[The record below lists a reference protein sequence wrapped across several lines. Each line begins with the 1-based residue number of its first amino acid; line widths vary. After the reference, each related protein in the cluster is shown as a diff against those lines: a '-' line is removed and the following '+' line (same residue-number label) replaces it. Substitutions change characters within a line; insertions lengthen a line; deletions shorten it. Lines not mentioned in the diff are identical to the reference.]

1 MRVTSGV
8 GSHRPAYEAGVVPG
22 TRSRLAERPTA
33 ELVRRVGAAHRD
45 RTKEVQVDSSSS
57 SGPPRRRVSALD
69 VAGRAGVSRSAVSM
83 VLNGRADGNVS
94 PAAQERIRRAAAELR
109 YMPQGLGQSLRSRTT
124 RTVGII
130 TDEIVT
136 SPFAGGLISGVGEVA
151 RRQGFMTVVNDTEG
165 DRERLHEA
173 CELFFARS
181 VDALVLATGGLV
193 QMEPPESVSAFPTV
207 LANCFDPAGQLPS
220 VIPDEVGGSV
230 QAVEHLVGLGH
241 RDIVLLSGTEE
252 SPAVPLR
259 REGFLQAA
267 RDVGVA
273 ARTYLCGWEI
283 HDGYRAAA
291 DLFDSGEQ
299 PSAVIASN
307 DRTAVGVLLA
317 AAHRGLRVPE
327 DISVVGVDDQPHV
340 ASTVVPALTTVALP
354 HREIGLRAME
364 ILLELVAGGAAP
376 ASVERLPSTLIERA
390 SSGSAA
396 TR

>member
-1 MRVTSGV
+1 MDSNV
-8 GSHRPAYEAGVVPG
+8 GGR
-22 TRSRLAERPTA
+22 
-33 ELVRRVGAAHRD
+33 
-45 RTKEVQVDSSSS
+45 
-57 SGPPRRRVSALD
+57 PPRRRVSALD
-69 VAGRAGVSRSAVSM
+69 VAELAGVSRSAVSM

-94 PAAQERIRRAAAELR
+94 PDAQERVRKAAAELH
-109 YMPQGLGQSLRSRTT
+109 YVPQGLGQSLRSRTT

-151 RRQGFMTVVNDTEG
+151 RSQGFMTIVNDTEG
-165 DRERLHEA
+165 DQSRLQEA

-181 VDALVLATGGLV
+181 VDALILATGGLLKL
-193 QMEPPESVSAFPTV
+193 EPPEAVGAFPTV
-207 LANCFDPAGQLPS
+207 LANCFDPAEQLPS

-241 RDIVLLSGTEE
+241 RDIVLLTGTED

-267 RDVGVA
+267 RQNDIATSVH
-273 ARTYLCGWEI
+273 LCGWEI
-283 HDGYRAAA
+283 HDGYRTAA
-291 DLFDSGEQ
+291 DLFDSEKRPG
-299 PSAVIASN
+299 AVIASN

-327 DISVVGVDDQPHV
+327 DVSVVGVDDQPHV

-364 ILLELVAGGAAP
+364 ILLQLVAGGTAP
-376 ASVERLPSTLIERA
+376 ASVERLPSTLIDRA
-390 SSGSAA
+390 SSGPAA